1 VRAGS
6 FRCLLAFLHARV
18 RLRRS
23 ARTSGE
29 QGETRGPTRPDN
41 GPIETPIQGPASANS
56 QMNSVT
62 APPRKSLFDRF
73 LDTIERV
80 GNKLPDPAVLF
91 LIALAATWVFSA
103 LLEGREVRVPKAG
116 GGFDVLSVQNQ
127 LSGTALVTLMTR
139 MVTEFVTFPPLG
151 VVLVAMLGLGVADK
165 SGFISAGLKKLLSFT
180 PRALLTPM
188 TIAVGLLSLVAVDA
202 GYVLVIPLGGV
213 IFYAAGRHPIA
224 GIAAA
229 FAAISGG
236 FCANYVPTA
245 LDTILAGLTET
256 GARIVDPKYSVNPLC
271 NYMFTIAS
279 SVLVIGLGWFLTDKV
294 IEPRLRRLAIDGDPH
309 EMPKMESLSSRE
321 EKGLL
326 RASLTMLAGLV
337 LLVILCLPDSSPFRG
352 AGGGLTERGSP
363 LLGSIVPLILLLF
376 LLPGMVYG
384 YVAGTFKTHR
394 DVVQAMTKTMNTMGY
409 YMVMAFCA
417 AMFIYAFNT
426 SNLGRLLAVTGANG
440 LSSLGLPTGVTIVG
454 MIFVCAFV
462 NLLMGSSSAKW
473 TLLAP
478 IFVPMLMQLG
488 ISPEFTQAAYR
499 IGDSTTNIITP
510 LMPYFPL
517 IVTFT
522 QKYHK
527 GTGIG
532 TLISVMLPYS
542 LTFLGAWTLFL
553 LAYWALGL
561 PLGLGASYT
570 YGA

>member
-1 VRAGS
+1 
-6 FRCLLAFLHARV
+6 
-18 RLRRS
+18 
-23 ARTSGE
+23 
-29 QGETRGPTRPDN
+29 
-41 GPIETPIQGPASANS
+41 
-56 QMNSVT
+56 
-62 APPRKSLFDRF
+62 
-73 LDTIERV
+73 
-80 GNKLPDPAVLF
+80 
-91 LIALAATWVFSA
+91 
-103 LLEGREVRVPKAG
+103 
-116 GGFDVLSVQNQ
+116 
-127 LSGTALVTLMTR
+127 
-139 MVTEFVTFPPLG
+139 
-151 VVLVAMLGLGVADK
+151 
-165 SGFISAGLKKLLSFT
+165 
-180 PRALLTPM
+180 M

-426 SNLGRLLAVTGANG
+426 SNLGRDGCQRTVEPGTAHGCHHRGDDLRLRLRQSADGILFREVDAVGSDLRPDADAAG
-440 LSSLGLPTGVTIVG
+440 HLTGVHAG
-454 MIFVCAFV
+454 R
-462 NLLMGSSSAKW
+462 LSH
-473 TLLAP
+473 
-478 IFVPMLMQLG
+478 
-488 ISPEFTQAAYR
+488 R
-499 IGDSTTNIITP
+499 
-510 LMPYFPL
+510 
-517 IVTFT
+517 
-522 QKYHK
+522 
-527 GTGIG
+527 
-532 TLISVMLPYS
+532 
-542 LTFLGAWTLFL
+542 
-553 LAYWALGL
+553 
-561 PLGLGASYT
+561 
-570 YGA
+570 